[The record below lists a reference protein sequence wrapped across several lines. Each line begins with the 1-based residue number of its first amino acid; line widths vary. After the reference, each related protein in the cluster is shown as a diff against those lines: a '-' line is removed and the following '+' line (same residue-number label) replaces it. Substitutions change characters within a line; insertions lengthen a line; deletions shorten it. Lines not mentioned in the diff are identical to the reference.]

1 MHTSP
6 APPPPD
12 EIDGESKERERLA
25 LEILEEMIG
34 PDPHIAL
41 RQPAAQEEGAG
52 GEAPSS
58 SAKPAEQQADK
69 QQGKRPAAQPDE
81 PPEDATRPAKRRL
94 TRMPMTKD
102 LIDGLRVFAEKKE
115 LTIIANGSYKMGCRM
130 IKDPSRR
137 KLAEEMVLSTIKAA
151 KQWAADF
158 IKEYDAKGYVEEPDG
173 EHWLERF
180 VR

>member
-1 MHTSP
+1 
-6 APPPPD
+6 
-12 EIDGESKERERLA
+12 
-25 LEILEEMIG
+25 
-34 PDPHIAL
+34 
-41 RQPAAQEEGAG
+41 
-52 GEAPSS
+52 
-58 SAKPAEQQADK
+58 
-69 QQGKRPAAQPDE
+69 
-81 PPEDATRPAKRRL
+81 
-94 TRMPMTKD
+94 
-102 LIDGLRVFAEKKE
+102 
-115 LTIIANGSYKMGCRM
+115 M